1 MRNDSAAA
9 RRNVPSGDI
18 RSIARLSIHRIVVWF
33 KSEAVR
39 RELVEGV
46 VLGVGG
52 GVGLHAAS
60 TAAMQARASPVFTV

>member
-1 MRNDSAAA
+1 M
-9 RRNVPSGDI
+9 PSGDI
-18 RSIARLSIHRIVVWF
+18 RSIARLSIHRIAVWF
-33 KSEAVR
+33 NSEALG

-46 VLGVGG
+46 VLSAGG

>member
-1 MRNDSAAA
+1 M
-9 RRNVPSGDI
+9 
-18 RSIARLSIHRIVVWF
+18 SIHRIAVWF
-33 KSEAVR
+33 NSEALG

-46 VLGVGG
+46 VLSAGG